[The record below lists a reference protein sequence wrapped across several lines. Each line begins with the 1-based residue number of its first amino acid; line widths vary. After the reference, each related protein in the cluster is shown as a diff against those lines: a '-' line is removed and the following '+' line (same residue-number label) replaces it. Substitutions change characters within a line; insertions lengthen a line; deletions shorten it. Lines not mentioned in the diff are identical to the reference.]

1 MAYTN
6 MPATGTLAQRLL
18 PQRGWLAQG
27 LLRDGLLVM
36 AGSLFVALC
45 AQVSIPLPFTPVPLS
60 GQTLGVLLTG
70 ALLGPRLGALALL
83 LYLVEGAIGLPFYA
97 GGGSGWEVLRGAT
110 AGYLAGFVLAA
121 ALVGWLAA
129 RGWDRRVGSTVL
141 MMALGNLVIYAL
153 GVGWLAYGVGLG
165 LGDALAKGLLPFLLG
180 DALKIALAAGV
191 LPAGWRLLGR

>member
-45 AQVSIPLPFTPVPLS
+45 AHVSIPLPFTPVPLS

>member
-121 ALVGWLAA
+121 VLVGWLAA